1 MNTGDALLRA
11 AFAALDVN
19 NDFTEAVLT
28 LRDQSRL
35 CFCHRVGERWA
46 KAVGPTGQESVGGLA
61 GEVLALIALFRL
73 NRKHVDV
80 QFADGSR
87 WEFRLGNGQKTADGS
102 SA

>member
-1 MNTGDALLRA
+1 MNTGDAQLRA
-11 AFAALDVN
+11 AFAALVVN
-19 NDFTEAVLT
+19 DDFTEAVLT

-46 KAVGPTGQESVGGLA
+46 KAVGPTGQESAGGLA
-61 GEVLALIALFRL
+61 GEVLALISLFRL

-87 WEFRLGNGQKTADGS
+87 WEFRLGKDQKTSDDS